1 MHAVKNKSQE
11 PSAKDQN
18 RAAIKL
24 WRAKLPLMDIR
35 NQLDMSE
42 STLRTFRT
50 VPDRRIQA
58 QQASSTHRC
67 EI

>member
-1 MHAVKNKSQE
+1 
-11 PSAKDQN
+11 
-18 RAAIKL
+18 
-24 WRAKLPLMDIR
+24 
-35 NQLDMSE
+35 LDMSE